1 MMVLLVL
8 GCVILALFLVGLIR
22 VGVQAEYA
30 QSTFVLVL
38 RVGPVRITLF
48 PRKARQKKTPRKRP
62 ARRSKPV
69 KQKKQKQ
76 AAQPEGEPDIPTFL
90 RELLPVVLDAAG
102 QLRRKIRIDNL
113 DLAVRVASSD
123 PAKAAVR
130 YGRLSGAAGMLWPL
144 VEQNFKVKAWRI
156 RIWVDF
162 TTNRPDVTL
171 KLAATLTIGQALS
184 LGVRTAVRL
193 LPILS
198 KLRAGR
204 QKAGQETQKEAV

>member
-76 AAQPEGEPDIPTFL
+76 AAQPEGEPDIPAFL

-102 QLRRKIRIDNL
+102 QLRRNIRIDNL

-184 LGVRTAVRL
+184 LGVGTAVRL